1 MFTLGYRCWL
11 CQQPLVLAQHGI
23 CSCCL
28 TRLPTLPT
36 CCPRCGLPTA
46 SSFNDCGRCI
56 LEPPP
61 WQHLVAVS
69 DYQPPLKGLIS
80 QFKFYQQEQLAPALA
95 RLVMLSWLN
104 ARRTRLLPKPD
115 RLIPVP
121 LHGWRHWRRG
131 FNQTELI
138 TKPLAHWIGCRWSPT
153 DVVRR
158 RATAVQSRLSA
169 AARKHNLKQAFSCR
183 QSVQNQHIA
192 LIDDVV
198 TTGSTVAEISKLLLT
213 HGAASIQIWCICR
226 TL

>member
-1 MFTLGYRCWL
+1 MFSLGYRCWL
-11 CQQPLVLAQHGI
+11 CQQPLVLSHHGI
-23 CSCCL
+23 CSFCL
-28 TRLPTLPT
+28 TWLPVLPT
-36 CCPRCGLPTA
+36 CCPRCGLPA
-46 SSFNDCGRCI
+46 ESSFNDCGRCA

-69 DYQPPLKGLIS
+69 DYQPPLKGLIRH
-80 QFKFYQQEQLAPALA
+80 FKFYQQEQLAPALA

-115 RLIPVP
+115 RLISVP

-138 TKPLAHWIGCRWSPT
+138 AKPLARWIGSQWSPT
-153 DVVRR
+153 AVVRQ
-158 RATAVQSRLSA
+158 RATPVQSRLSA
-169 AARKHNLKQAFSCR
+169 AARKHNLKQAFNCQ
-183 QSVQNQHIA
+183 QSVQNQHIV

-198 TTGSTVAEISKLLLT
+198 TTGSTVAEISKLLLA
-213 HGAASIQIWCICR
+213 HGAASIQICCICR